1 MAAAVSTPSPA
12 LRGTVPSARHAAVP
26 KASGSASPAAPAAQV
41 TLRST
46 QSPAAVTGRSRSS
59 SCRQIAASRRRSAVT
74 ASVAAS
80 APNAQAAAAAEAE
93 WAKLSKVCAVLGTQW
108 GDEGKGKLVDI
119 LAQRY
124 DVVARCQGGANAGH
138 TIYDSTGRRFALH
151 LVPSGILHPNATCV
165 VGNGPVIHLPGFF
178 KELDGLEAS
187 GVRVDGRILV
197 SDRAH
202 LLFDL
207 HQTVDALREAELAGD
222 KIGTTKR
229 GIGPCYASKA
239 IRNGVRVCDLR
250 RMDTFRA
257 KLEVL
262 YRDATQRFPAFQY
275 TQADLDAEVD
285 RYREFAARLEPFI
298 TDTVHFVGEA
308 VRGGR
313 RVLVEGGQATML
325 DVDFGTYP
333 FVTSSNPSVGGI
345 CTGLGIPPRVLGDII
360 GVAKAYTTRVGEG
373 PYPTELFGELGEQLR
388 KAGHEFGTTTGRPRR
403 CGWLDIVALR
413 YACQVNGF
421 TALNLT
427 KLDVLS
433 GLPELQLGVG
443 YRAPDGSLLP
453 AFPADLELL
462 GQVEVEYETV
472 PGWQEDITDVRT
484 FEELPANAQ
493 AYVRRIEQLLDVPV
507 RFIGVG
513 PGRDAMIVRTFVLP
527 SLVLRNILVASR
539 SSRESRES
547 ARSGARAGRMQI
559 FVKTLTGKTITL
571 EVESSDTIHNVKA
584 NIHDKEGIPPDQ
596 QRLIF
601 AGKQLEDGRTLADY
615 NIQKESTLHLVL
627 RLRGGMMIKVK
638 TLTGKEIEIDIEPT
652 DTIERIKERVEEK
665 EGIPPVQQRLIFA
678 GKQMNDEKTAKDYN
692 IEGGSVLHL
701 VLALRGGSASS

>member
-1 MAAAVSTPSPA
+1 MAAAVSVPSPA
-12 LRGTVPSARHAAVP
+12 LRGTVTSARHAALP
-26 KASGSASPAAPAAQV
+26 QASGSASPAGPAPQV
-41 TLRST
+41 TLRSSFT
-46 QSPAAVTGRSRSS
+46 QSRAAVTGRSRSS
-59 SCRQIAASRRRSAVT
+59 SCRQIAASRRRSAVR

-80 APNAQAAAAAEAE
+80 APNAQAAAAEAE

-187 GVRVDGRILV
+187 GVTVDGRILV

-257 KLEVL
+257 KLETL
-262 YRDATQRFPAFQY
+262 YRDASQRFPAFQY
-275 TQADLDAEVD
+275 TEADLDAEVT
-285 RYREFAARLEPFI
+285 RYREFATRLEPFI

-345 CTGLGIPPRVLGDII
+345 CTGLGIPPRALGDII

-462 GQVEVEYETV
+462 GQVQVEYETV
-472 PGWQEDITDVRT
+472 AGWQEDITDVRT

-513 PGRDAMIVRTFVLP
+513 PGRDAMIVRT
-527 SLVLRNILVASR
+527 S
-539 SSRESRES
+539 E
-547 ARSGARAGRMQI
+547 MQI

-571 EVESSDTIHNVKA
+571 EVESSDTIDNVKA
-584 NIHDKEGIPPDQ
+584 KIQDKEGIPPDQ

-701 VLALRGGSASS
+701 VLALRGGSAPC

>member
-1 MAAAVSTPSPA
+1 MAAAVSVPSPA
-12 LRGTVPSARHAAVP
+12 LRGTVTSARHAALP
-26 KASGSASPAAPAAQV
+26 KASGSASPAGPAP
-41 TLRST
+41 
-46 QSPAAVTGRSRSS
+46 
-59 SCRQIAASRRRSAVT
+59 
-74 ASVAAS
+74 
-80 APNAQAAAAAEAE
+80 
-93 WAKLSKVCAVLGTQW
+93 QW

-187 GVRVDGRILV
+187 GVTVDGRILV

-257 KLEVL
+257 KLETL
-262 YRDATQRFPAFQY
+262 YRDSSQRFPAFQY
-275 TQADLDAEVD
+275 TEADLDAEVA
-285 RYREFAARLEPFI
+285 RYREFATRLEPFI

-345 CTGLGIPPRVLGDII
+345 CTGLGIPPRALGDII

-462 GQVEVEYETV
+462 GQVQVEYETV
-472 PGWQEDITDVRT
+472 AGWQEDITDVRT

-507 RFIGVG
+507 RFIG
-513 PGRDAMIVRTFVLP
+513 T
-527 SLVLRNILVASR
+527 
-539 SSRESRES
+539 RES
-547 ARSGARAGRMQI
+547 ARSGDSAGRMQI

-571 EVESSDTIHNVKA
+571 EVESSDTIDNVKA
-584 NIHDKEGIPPDQ
+584 KIQDKEGIPPDQ

-638 TLTGKEIEIDIEPT
+638 TLTGKEIEIDIEPM

-701 VLALRGGSASS
+701 VLALRGGSAPC